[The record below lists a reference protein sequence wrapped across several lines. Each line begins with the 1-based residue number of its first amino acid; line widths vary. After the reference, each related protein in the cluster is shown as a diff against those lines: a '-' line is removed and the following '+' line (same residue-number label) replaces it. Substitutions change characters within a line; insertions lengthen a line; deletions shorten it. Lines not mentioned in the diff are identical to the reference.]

1 MFARVSITLQNYR
14 GYVKGVPSAAAAAA
28 AEEEEED
35 CIEICWCVNKKFCR
49 SHPLIQ
55 ISR

>member
-1 MFARVSITLQNYR
+1 MSVSKSLIAT
-14 GYVKGVPSAAAAAA
+14 PSGSGAYAAAAAA
-28 AEEEEED
+28 AEEEEEED
-35 CIEICWCVNKKFCR
+35 CIEICWCVDKKFCR